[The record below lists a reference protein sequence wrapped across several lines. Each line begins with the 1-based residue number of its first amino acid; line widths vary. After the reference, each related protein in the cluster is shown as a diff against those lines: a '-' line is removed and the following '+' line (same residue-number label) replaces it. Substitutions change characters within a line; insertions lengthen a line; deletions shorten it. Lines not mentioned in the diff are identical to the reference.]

1 MLNYLKKNRWLFYM
15 DKSKFQTGDIL
26 LFHHKNDFSSW
37 ASGFFSIFTDLIM
50 WATGSK
56 YSHCA
61 IVIRDPNFT
70 AVPKKG
76 LFILESSYENFPD
89 IEDNEYKLG
98 CELEEFDKVID
109 SYKQNGGQVYWRKL
123 NCTRDDDFYLKLA
136 EATSVLHNRPYDLVI
151 TDWIKAAFHINKGN
165 TQNKK
170 RFWCSALVAY
180 VYTKLGF
187 IPENTPWTIVSA
199 KTFGT
204 EKPDKYEMQYQN
216 CSLDKEIQIV

>member
-1 MLNYLKKNRWLFYM
+1 
-15 DKSKFQTGDIL
+15 
-26 LFHHKNDFSSW
+26 
-37 ASGFFSIFTDLIM
+37 M

-61 IVIRDPNFT
+61 IIIKNPRFT
-70 AVPKKG
+70 CTKKTG

-89 IEDNEYKLG
+89 VEDNEYKLG
-98 CELEEFDKVID
+98 CELEDFDKVINT
-109 SYKQNGGQVYWRKL
+109 YKENGGSVYWRKL
-123 NCTRDDDFYLKLA
+123 HCDRNEDFYLKLA
-136 EATSVLHNRPYDLVI
+136 EAHSVLHNRPYDLVL
-151 TDWIKAAFHINKGN
+151 TDWLKAAFHLNVGN

-187 IPENTPWTIVSA
+187 LNENTPWTIVSA

-204 EKPDKYEMQYQN
+204 EQPDKYEMQYTN
-216 CSLDKEIQIV
+216 CTLDKEIQII